1 MTNLDHGD
9 LIKEALAFTA
19 PEEMPQ
25 EFSPDSTLGEMGIS
39 SITALEMAGYIEE
52 KLSIVFPDD
61 ELSQVNTLRDFDQL
75 IRRHTLATQE

>member
-9 LIKEALAFTA
+9 LIREALAFTA

-25 EFSPDSTLGEMGIS
+25 DFSPDSTLAELGIS

-61 ELSQVNTLRDFDQL
+61 ELSQVNTLRDFDLL
-75 IRRHTLATQE
+75 IRRHTLAT

>member
-9 LIKEALAFTA
+9 LIREALAFTA

-25 EFSPDSTLGEMGIS
+25 DFSPDSTLSELGIS

-61 ELSQVNTLRDFDQL
+61 ELSQVNTLRDFDLL
-75 IRRHTLATQE
+75 IRRHTLAT